1 MTIYQWRAFIGPR
14 YEQATS
20 ASAFEY
26 WTPANLEDTA
36 VCDAT
41 LADGATTITLDNVP
55 FDAAGGAWVGPNGTG
70 EAWEYITYT
79 GKNSTQLTGCTR
91 EPSATR
97 EHNGVHTAGA
107 TVRQWW
113 MLEDDTGTLTLTEA
127 LNEAMSAI
135 TWTARI
141 EGVKAAVPALR
152 GNHVVVIQTRERG
165 GSWSTFLVGFSR
177 AITIRD
183 DYSRQRQW
191 QIEIMSV
198 AGLLNNYQAPGIKI
212 GAGNIAI
219 FGNASTDTILADW
232 RKEAHAGEY
241 TSSEPDLSGA
251 SAIDDKPT
259 TLWIVERFVGTPS
272 NTTPMPG
279 NDGDND
285 YAKIYLSG
293 ARLYRW
299 PGESE
304 KTRWMEWTVSGRTY
318 STLRVINSTG
328 SGVNVSSIN
337 GWSASTG
344 DTLILCEDEATFRKY
359 NPLAEPT
366 KIDSIGSAF
375 FDSLDLADDAV
386 GWYYPLGASIY
397 SCAFSWGGANRI
409 ESDGHQSAPW
419 PYDPIPAPGPGQVIR
434 YSYDSGWGI
443 PADHFIVDY
452 ADMAGYQANDG
463 VDPWLLLSLPTID
476 LRLEDDITDSNP
488 GAGGLLYLINSN
500 GERSTIGLDDS
511 GTIQVG
517 NEQISYSAR
526 TGEALTVSARGANS
540 TTPASHDAGDT
551 VYAVISGGYA
561 TLGRTIT
568 RIEWERIQAPYPKSF
583 KLYYSIL
590 EAPRPPTESGYT
602 GDWNLVDDPGSH
614 AALTYDYDLSPA
626 VRATAILM
634 TVDKMSDD
642 PARPRLN
649 DLRVFGSIDDYPDGI
664 AIDEDTGDEIILA
677 IFDAAGANVDANSG
691 VTTHLPTITQITT
704 EAAPAWTVAADM
716 ADYSGV
722 MIDCLRDGSIEIGE
736 NPYAQDSAITPDWTI
751 DEDDIAALDFVQDGT
766 PPAGYVVL
774 PWVNSNGIEQTDAEY
789 PTEHSATDTP
799 IVLKQAAFQNA
810 TQAGYAAKRRYIM
823 IRYSITYVAQ
833 LAEANLAIRAG
844 DAVALG
850 WDFGS
855 GTQAIARTAAVMAAD
870 HELSDGRWATVLQL
884 RQVDR
889 EAAG

>member
-36 VCDAT
+36 ALDAT
-41 LADGATTITLDNVP
+41 LTDGATTITLDNVP
-55 FDAAGGAWVGPNGTG
+55 FDAAGGAWIGPNSTG
-70 EAWEYITYT
+70 EAWEYVTYT

-113 MLEDDTGTLTLTEA
+113 LLEDDSGTLILTEELNDA
-127 LNEAMSAI
+127 LSAI

-141 EGVKAAVPALR
+141 EGIKAPIPALR
-152 GNHVVVIQTRERG
+152 GDHAVVIQTRARAG
-165 GSWSTFLVGFSR
+165 AWATFLIGFTR
-177 AITIRD
+177 AVTIRD
-183 DYSRQRQW
+183 DYRRQRQW
-191 QIEIMSV
+191 QLEIVSI

-212 GAGNIAI
+212 GAGNIAR
-219 FGNASTDTILADW
+219 FGDASTDTELADW

-241 TSSEPDLSGA
+241 TSSAPDLSGA
-251 SAIDDKPT
+251 SAIDDDPA
-259 TLWIVERFVGTPS
+259 TLWIAERFVGTPS

-299 PGESE
+299 PGEAE
-304 KTRWMEWTVSGRTY
+304 KTRWMEWTVSGRTFT
-318 STLRVINSTG
+318 TLRIINSTG
-328 SGVNVSSIN
+328 NGVNVSSIN

-344 DTLILCEDEATFRKY
+344 DTLIICEDEATFRRY

-366 KIDSIGSAF
+366 KLDAIGSAF
-375 FDSLDLADDAV
+375 FDALDMADDAV
-386 GWYYPLGASIY
+386 GWYYPLGASIF

-463 VDPWLLLSLPTID
+463 VDPWIMLVLPAID
-476 LRLEDDITDSNP
+476 LQLEDDITDSSP
-488 GAGGLLYLINSN
+488 GAGQPLYLVNAN
-500 GERSTIGLDDS
+500 GERSTIGLSDS
-511 GTIQVG
+511 GTIQIG
-517 NEQISYSAR
+517 NEQITYSAR
-526 TGEALTVSARGANS
+526 DGESLTVSARGANS
-540 TTPASHDAGDT
+540 TTAAAHDAGDII
-551 VYAVISGGYA
+551 YAVISGGYA
-561 TLGRTIT
+561 TRGRTIE
-568 RIEWERIQAPYPKSF
+568 RIEWERSQAPYPESF

-590 EAPRPPTESGYT
+590 DEPRPPTESGYT
-602 GDWNLVDDPGSH
+602 ADWTLIDDPGSH
-614 AALTYDYDLSPA
+614 AALTYGYDLSPA
-626 VRATAILM
+626 ARASAILF

-649 DLRVFGSIDDYPDGI
+649 DLRVFGSIDDYPAGLT
-664 AIDEDTGDEIILA
+664 IDADTGDDVILA
-677 IFDAAGANVDANSG
+677 ILDAAGANVDASSG
-691 VTTHLPTITQITT
+691 ITTHLPTITQITT
-704 EAAPAWTVAADM
+704 EAAPAWTVIADM

-722 MIDCLRDGSIEIGE
+722 MIDCERAGTIAISE
-736 NPYAQDSAITPDWTI
+736 NPYAQDSTITPAWTL
-751 DEDDIAALDFVQDGT
+751 DEDDIAGIDFVQQAT
-766 PPAGYVVL
+766 PPAGYVRQ
-774 PWVNSNGIEQTDAEY
+774 PWVNSAGIAQDDAEY
-789 PTEHSATDTP
+789 PTTHSATDTP
-799 IVLKQAAFQNA
+799 ITLKQAAFQNA
-810 TQAGYAAKRRYIM
+810 TQAGYTAKRRYIM
-823 IRYSITYVAQ
+823 LRYPVTYVAQ
-833 LAEANLAIRAG
+833 LATANTAIRAG
-844 DAVALG
+844 DAVGLT
-850 WDFGS
+850 WDLGS
-855 GTQAIARTAAVMAAD
+855 GQQEIDRTAAVMAAD
-870 HELSDGRWATVLQL
+870 HELSAGRWTTVLQL